1 MRVENNKGGKG
12 NFGKQLLDGTKL
24 ALGNQLE
31 NGQTQTNQVNH
42 GFYGVQIVNQLE
54 KKTGNLLTNG
64 FHYHG

>member
-31 NGQTQTNQVNH
+31 
-42 GFYGVQIVNQLE
+42 

-64 FHYHG
+64 FHYNG